1 MVKNLLSFCCRG
13 KGTIIS
19 VRRVLFK
26 AVFAVLFLVVPLIF
40 LGSLGAKPSPD
51 AATDSAAESPSQ
63 FDSLAGQLIVATPE
77 MPDPRFS
84 KTVIVVVRHDHTGA
98 LGLVINKLIGF
109 STVADLLTG
118 LGEDGKNVVETI
130 AINYG
135 GPVQPFAGL
144 SLHSPDFS
152 SENTTPINDYLS
164 MSAGVEVL
172 KAMAEGRGPHNALFM
187 LGYAGWRP
195 NQLEEE
201 MQRRTWVIAPADE
214 TFIFAQ
220 DPERENNGKWKKA
233 LDRMQ
238 INL

>member
-1 MVKNLLSFCCRG
+1 M
-13 KGTIIS
+13 S
-19 VRRVLFK
+19 VRRILFK
-26 AVFAVLFLVVPLIF
+26 AVFAVLFLVVPLGS
-40 LGSLGAKPSPD
+40 LDSLGAKPSPD
-51 AATDSAAESPSQ
+51 AATDITAESPSQ

-84 KTVIVVVRHDHTGA
+84 KTVIVIVRHDHTGA
-98 LGLVINKLIGF
+98 LGLVINKLIGS
-109 STVADLLTG
+109 STVADLLTDF
-118 LGEDGKNVVETI
+118 GEDGKNAVETI

-152 SENTTPINDYLS
+152 SESTTLINDYLS

-172 KAMAEGRGPHNALFM
+172 KAMAEDRGPNNALFM
-187 LGYAGWRP
+187 LGYAGWAP
-195 NQLEEE
+195 SQLENE
-201 MQRRTWVIAPADE
+201 MQLRAWVIAPADE
-214 TFIFAQ
+214 TFIFTR
-220 DPERENNGKWKKA
+220 DPERESDGKWKKA